1 MRNDEDKKLRNIEI
15 QIWFF
20 SLQRVYMKEG
30 MSPQKASE
38 KACEE
43 IGVRFCL
50 KKETVNRYKN
60 IHRYPPEE
68 RERLIR
74 DARQNLSILK
84 NTIEKIE
91 SEIRN
96 E

>member
-20 SLQRVYMKEG
+20 SLQRTYMKEG
-30 MSPQKASE
+30 MTPKEASE

-60 IHRYPPEE
+60 MHKCPEKE
-68 RERLIR
+68 RERLMR
-74 DARQNLSILK
+74 EARHNLSMLK
-84 NTIEKIE
+84 KTIEKVE
-91 SEIRN
+91 REIGN